1 MKTEIESY
9 CRERIASSP
18 NMLVPWW
25 IMAAWVYDQ
34 RLGGDALISDAL
46 FDEIADRL
54 DREWETITHRHKHL
68 LQRAYLKS
76 ALAIR
81 GRWPLIS
88 MDAAESLLRKGPPGA
103 VQPMSAPSP
112 RPSQMEL
119 F

>member
-1 MKTEIESY
+1 MTAEIESY
-9 CRERIASSP
+9 CRDRIASDP

-34 RLGGDALISDAL
+34 WPGGDTLISDAL
-46 FDEIADRL
+46 FDEIAERL

-68 LQRAYLKS
+68 LQRSYLKS

-88 MDAAESLLRKGPPGA
+88 
-103 VQPMSAPSP
+103 
-112 RPSQMEL
+112 
-119 F
+119 